1 MRQTATLIV
10 TGKDQK
16 GLVYRISE
24 FIFRHQGN
32 ILHADHH
39 IDFETG
45 LFLSRVEW
53 DLDGFR
59 LSPPETARAFTRLAD
74 ELEMRWEVR
83 FSDRPLRT
91 AIFVSRLDHCLV
103 DLLHRHAI
111 GELSTEVVAV
121 VSNHPDLGPIAERY
135 RIPFHVFPITAE
147 TKRRQEDQ
155 ELALL
160 ADLRADLVVLARY
173 MQILT
178 PDFIARFPNRIINIH
193 HSFLPAFSGARP
205 YAQAHARGVKIIGAS
220 SHYVTALVDEGPII
234 EQDTIRVSHRETVED
249 LVRKGRDLE
258 RIVLARAVHLHLQGR
273 VLPCG
278 NRTVVFD

>member
-1 MRQTATLIV
+1 VSQTATLLI

-24 FIFRHQGN
+24 FIYRHQGN

-53 DLDGFR
+53 DLDGFQ
-59 LSPPETARAFTRLAD
+59 LAPD
-74 ELEMRWEVR
+74 EAAAAVQALAEELEMRWELR

-91 AIFVSRLDHCLV
+91 AIFVSRYDHCLV

-111 GELSTEVVAV
+111 GELPANVVAI
-121 VSNHPDLGPIAERY
+121 VSNHLELQPLAHRY
-135 RIPFHVFPITAE
+135 GIPFHHFPITAAS
-147 TKRRQEDQ
+147 KAAQEER

-160 ADLRADLVVLARY
+160 AALRVDLVVLARY

-178 PDFIARFPNRIINIH
+178 AEFVARYPNRIINIH

-220 SHYVTALVDEGPII
+220 SHYVTAVIDEGPII
-234 EQDTIRVSHRETVED
+234 EQDTIRVSHRDTVED
-249 LVRKGRDLE
+249 LARKGRDLE
-258 RIVLARAVHLHLQGR
+258 RVVLARAVHLHLQGR

>member
-1 MRQTATLIV
+1 VRQTATLII

-59 LSPPETARAFTRLAD
+59 LSPPEIARAFASLAD
-74 ELEMRWEVR
+74 ELEMRWELR

-91 AIFVSRLDHCLV
+91 AIFASRLDHCLV

-111 GELSTEVVAV
+111 GELPAEVVAV
-121 VSNHPDLGPIAERY
+121 VSNHPDLGPVAERY
-135 RIPFHVFPITAE
+135 RIPFHVFPITPE
-147 TKRRQEDQ
+147 TKRQQEDQ

-160 ADLRADLVVLARY
+160 ADLGVDLVVLARY

-178 PDFIARFPNRIINIH
+178 PDFIGQFPNRIINIH

-205 YAQAHARGVKIIGAS
+205 YAQAHARGVKIVGAS

-234 EQDTIRVSHRETVED
+234 EQDTIRVSHRDTVED

>member
-1 MRQTATLIV
+1 MRPTATLLIMA
-10 TGKDQK
+10 KDQK
-16 GLVYRISE
+16 GLVYRIAE
-24 FIFRHQGN
+24 FVFRHQGN

-45 LFLSRVEW
+45 QFLSRVEW

-59 LSPPETARAFTRLAD
+59 LPPDEIAPAFAALAG
-74 ELEMRWEVR
+74 ELAMRGELR
-83 FSDRPLRT
+83 FSDRPHRT

-103 DLLHRHAI
+103 DLLHRHSI
-111 GELSTEVVAV
+111 GELRADVVAV
-121 VSNHPDLGPIAERY
+121 VSNHPDLQPVADRY
-135 RIPFHVFPITAE
+135 GIPFHVFPITPGN
-147 TKRRQEDQ
+147 KRAQEEQ

-160 ADLRADLVVLARY
+160 AALNVDLVVLARY

-178 PDFIARFPNRIINIH
+178 PDFVARHPNRIINIH

-205 YAQAHARGVKIIGAS
+205 YAQAHTRGVKVIGAT
-220 SHYVTALVDEGPII
+220 SHYVTPIIDDGPII
-234 EQDTIRVSHRETVED
+234 EQDTIRVSHRDTLED

-258 RIVLARAVHLHLQGR
+258 RIVLARAVRLHLEGR
-273 VLPCG
+273 ILSCG

>member
-1 MRQTATLIV
+1 MRRTATLIV

-103 DLLHRHAI
+103 
-111 GELSTEVVAV
+111 
-121 VSNHPDLGPIAERY
+121 
-135 RIPFHVFPITAE
+135 
-147 TKRRQEDQ
+147 
-155 ELALL
+155 
-160 ADLRADLVVLARY
+160 DLRADLVVLARY

>member
-1 MRQTATLIV
+1 MRQTATLLIM
-10 TGKDQK
+10 GKDQK
-16 GLVYRISE
+16 GLVYRLSE
-24 FIFRHQGN
+24 FVFRHQGN

-59 LSPPETARAFTRLAD
+59 LPPNEIARAVRTLAD
-74 ELEMRWEVR
+74 ELEMRWELR
-83 FSDRPLRT
+83 LSDRPLRT

-111 GELSTEVVAV
+111 GELPADVVAV
-121 VSNHPDLGPIAERY
+121 VSNHPELQPVAERY
-135 RIPFHVFPITAE
+135 RIPFHVFPITPA
-147 TKRRQEDQ
+147 TKREQEEQ

-160 ADLRADLVVLARY
+160 ASLNVDLVVLARY

-178 PDFIARFPNRIINIH
+178 PEFVARFPNRVINIH

-220 SHYVTALVDEGPII
+220 SHYVTSLVDEGPII
-234 EQDTIRVSHRETVED
+234 EQDTIRVSHRDTVDD

>member
-1 MRQTATLIV
+1 VRQTATLIV

-53 DLDGFR
+53 DLDGFQ
-59 LSPPETARAFTRLAD
+59 LAPDEAATAVQALAE
-74 ELEMRWEVR
+74 ELEMRWELR

-91 AIFVSRLDHCLV
+91 AIFVSRYDHCLV

-111 GELSTEVVAV
+111 GELPANVVAI
-121 VSNHPDLGPIAERY
+121 VSNHLELQPLAHRY
-135 RIPFHVFPITAE
+135 GIPFHHFPITAAS
-147 TKRRQEDQ
+147 KAAQEER

-160 ADLRADLVVLARY
+160 AALRVDLVVLARY

-178 PDFIARFPNRIINIH
+178 AEFVARYPNRIINIH

-220 SHYVTALVDEGPII
+220 SHYVTAVIDEGPII
-234 EQDTIRVSHRETVED
+234 EQDTIRVSHRDTVED
-249 LVRKGRDLE
+249 LARKGRDLE
-258 RIVLARAVHLHLQGR
+258 RVVLARAVHLHLQGR

>member
-1 MRQTATLIV
+1 VSQTATLLI

-24 FIFRHQGN
+24 FIYRHQGN

-53 DLDGFR
+53 DLDGFQ
-59 LSPPETARAFTRLAD
+59 LVPDEAAAAVQALAE
-74 ELEMRWEVR
+74 ELEMRWELR

-91 AIFVSRLDHCLV
+91 AIFVSRYDHCLV

-111 GELSTEVVAV
+111 GELPANVVAI
-121 VSNHPDLGPIAERY
+121 VSNHLELQPLAHRY
-135 RIPFHVFPITAE
+135 GIPFHHFPIMAAS
-147 TKRRQEDQ
+147 KAAQEER

-160 ADLRADLVVLARY
+160 AALRVDLVVLARY

-178 PDFIARFPNRIINIH
+178 AEFVARYPNRIINIH

-205 YAQAHARGVKIIGAS
+205 YAQAHARGVKLIGAS
-220 SHYVTALVDEGPII
+220 SHYVTAVIDEGPII
-234 EQDTIRVSHRETVED
+234 EQDTIRVSHRDTVED
-249 LVRKGRDLE
+249 LARKGRDLE
-258 RIVLARAVHLHLQGR
+258 RVVLARAVHLHLQGR

>member
-1 MRQTATLIV
+1 M
-10 TGKDQK
+10 GKDQK

-24 FIFRHQGN
+24 FLFRHQGN

-39 IDFETG
+39 IDLETG

-53 DLDGFR
+53 DLEGFS
-59 LSPPETARAFTRLAD
+59 LPLDQIGRAFQPLAD
-74 ELEMRWEVR
+74 ELEMRWELR
-83 FSDRPLRT
+83 CSDRPLRT

-103 DLLHRHAI
+103 DLLHRHAL
-111 GELSTEVVAV
+111 GELSADIVAI
-121 VSNHPDLGPIAERY
+121 VSNHPDLKPVADRY
-135 RIPFHVFPITAE
+135 GVPFHVFPITPAS
-147 TKRRQEDQ
+147 KQGQEAR

-160 ADLRADLVVLARY
+160 ASLQVDLVVLARY

-178 PDFIARFPNRIINIH
+178 PEFLAGYPNRVINIH
-193 HSFLPAFSGARP
+193 HSFLPAFTGARP
-205 YAQAHARGVKIIGAS
+205 YAQAYARGVKIIGAT
-220 SHYVTALVDEGPII
+220 SHYVTALLDEGPII
-234 EQDTIRVSHRETVED
+234 EQATVPVSHRDTLDD

-258 RIVLARAVHLHLQGR
+258 RIVLARAVRLHLEGR

>member
-1 MRQTATLIV
+1 
-10 TGKDQK
+10 
-16 GLVYRISE
+16 
-24 FIFRHQGN
+24 
-32 ILHADHH
+32 
-39 IDFETG
+39 

-59 LSPPETARAFTRLAD
+59 LSPPEIARAFASLAD
-74 ELEMRWEVR
+74 ELEMRWELR

-91 AIFVSRLDHCLV
+91 AIFASRLDHCLV

-111 GELSTEVVAV
+111 GELPAEVVAV
-121 VSNHPDLGPIAERY
+121 VSNHPDLGPVAERY
-135 RIPFHVFPITAE
+135 RIPFHVFPITPE
-147 TKRRQEDQ
+147 TKRQQEDQ

-160 ADLRADLVVLARY
+160 ADLGVDLVVLARY

-178 PDFIARFPNRIINIH
+178 PDFIGQFPNRIINIH

-205 YAQAHARGVKIIGAS
+205 YAQAHARGVKIVGAS

-234 EQDTIRVSHRETVED
+234 EQDTIRVSHRDTVED

>member
-1 MRQTATLIV
+1 MRQTATLLLM
-10 TGKDQK
+10 GKDQK
-16 GLVYRISE
+16 GLVHRIAE

-39 IDFETG
+39 IDVESG

-59 LSPPETARAFTRLAD
+59 LAPEAITGAVRTLAE
-74 ELEMRWEVR
+74 ELEMGWELR

-91 AIFVSRLDHCLV
+91 ALFVSRLDHCLV
-103 DLLHRHAI
+103 DLLHRHAL
-111 GELSTEVVAV
+111 GELPTDVIAV
-121 VSNHPDLGPIAERY
+121 FSNHPDLQPLATRY
-135 RIPFHVFPITAE
+135 GVPFHLFPITAASK
-147 TKRRQEDQ
+147 TAQEER

-160 ADLRADLVVLARY
+160 AALRVDLVVLARY
-173 MQILT
+173 MQVLT
-178 PDFIARFPNRIINIH
+178 PEFVARYPNRLINIH

-205 YAQAHARGVKIIGAS
+205 YAQACARGVKLIGAT
-220 SHYVTALVDEGPII
+220 SHYVTSVVDDGPII
-234 EQDTIRVSHRETVED
+234 EQATIRVTHRDTVED
-249 LVRKGRDLE
+249 LARKGRDLE
-258 RIVLARAVHLHLQGR
+258 RIVLARAVLLHLQGR

>member
-1 MRQTATLIV
+1 VSQTATLLI

-24 FIFRHQGN
+24 FIYRHQGN

-53 DLDGFR
+53 DLDGFQ
-59 LSPPETARAFTRLAD
+59 LVPDEAAAAVQALAE
-74 ELEMRWEVR
+74 ELEMRWELR

-91 AIFVSRLDHCLV
+91 AIFVSRYDHCLV

-111 GELSTEVVAV
+111 GELPANVVAI
-121 VSNHPDLGPIAERY
+121 VSNHLELQPLAHRY
-135 RIPFHVFPITAE
+135 GIPFHHFPITAAS
-147 TKRRQEDQ
+147 KAAQEER

-160 ADLRADLVVLARY
+160 AALRVDLVVLARY

-178 PDFIARFPNRIINIH
+178 AEFVARYPNRIINIH

-220 SHYVTALVDEGPII
+220 SHYVTAVIDEGPII
-234 EQDTIRVSHRETVED
+234 EQDTIRVSHRDTVED
-249 LVRKGRDLE
+249 LARKGRDLE
-258 RIVLARAVHLHLQGR
+258 RVVLARAVHLHLQGR